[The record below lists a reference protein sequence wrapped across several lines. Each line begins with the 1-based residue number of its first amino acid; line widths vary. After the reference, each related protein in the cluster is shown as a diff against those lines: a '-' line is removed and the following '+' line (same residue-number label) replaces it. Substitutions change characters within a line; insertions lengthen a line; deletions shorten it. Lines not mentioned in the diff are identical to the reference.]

1 MSDLAATLYLIRH
14 GETDWNVEGRL
25 QGTRDIPLN
34 ANGRSQAAR
43 NGATLARLFAE
54 HGLGE
59 ADFNWIASP
68 MIRARTTM
76 EILRGEMGL
85 DPANY
90 ATNPV
95 LREVSFGQWEGETL
109 PEVKQRDP
117 DGHAARKR
125 DKWGFVPPEGESY
138 EMLSHRVRPWL
149 NGLNRP
155 TVCVA
160 HGGITRVVRG
170 MLEAIPT
177 AEIPVALIPQD
188 QIYVWRDGRA
198 QWV

>member
-1 MSDLAATLYLIRH
+1 VSDLAATLYLIRH